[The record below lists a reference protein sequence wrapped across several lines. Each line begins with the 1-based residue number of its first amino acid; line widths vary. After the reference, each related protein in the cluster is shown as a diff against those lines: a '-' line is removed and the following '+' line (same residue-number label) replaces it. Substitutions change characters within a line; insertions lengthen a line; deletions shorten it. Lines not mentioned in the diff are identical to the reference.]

1 MNRDDDT
8 GLQDDTTFDADQ
20 DDTGLNDQDEETR
33 RDMEEGFYDET
44 R

>member
-1 MNRDDDT
+1 MNRDEDT
-8 GLQDDTTFDADQ
+8 GLQDDMSYDADQ
-20 DDTGLNDQDEETR
+20 GDTGLNEQDEEAR